1 MGLFPILLHCIC
13 LATSQSTVMR
23 NKNCDLHR
31 AFQHSDTLICHLPVS
46 AHFHLGK
53 KIQPFPRFA
62 KEKRQKLQVVKLS
75 RATWYVMR
83 LGWNL
88 ARKVQAEQLHLQEHK
103 ITMRSMSNWRKLTL
117 RSAKCG
123 SYSTTAHSKHTWS
136 LSINTFSIINQVLVL
151 LASFSQQNCTR

>member
-1 MGLFPILLHCIC
+1 MCLFPILPHCLC
-13 LATSQSTVMR
+13 LETSQSTVMR
-23 NKNCDLHR
+23 NKNCYLPR
-31 AFQHSDTLICHLPVS
+31 AFQHSDSLICQLPVS

-53 KIQPFPRFA
+53 TIHPFPRFT

-75 RATWYVMR
+75 KATWYMMR

-88 ARKVQAEQLHLQEHK
+88 ARKVQDEQLHLQVHK

-136 LSINTFSIINQVLVL
+136 LSINTFFIINQVLVL
-151 LASFSQQNCTR
+151 LASFSQQNCMQ